1 MKVDLLGGVANQGE
15 VEARTA
21 AVLLGLSPAAAAMA
35 LLRAYRAGLLTRAG
49 AIGGVGFTYTLTDK
63 GWLRFRYLAGESE
76 PTSQTR
82 SRHTVNH
89 TVGGHDVRTRKLYSA
104 TYHCPQCPYEITLRD
119 EGSLRCEDCGGRLDD
134 GALPEE
140 EGWNGDDDDEED

>member
-1 MKVDLLGGVANQGE
+1 MKVDLLGAVANQGE
-15 VEARTA
+15 VEARTV

-49 AIGGVGFTYTLTDK
+49 ANGGVGFTYALTDK
-63 GWLRFRYLAGESE
+63 GWLRFRYLAGKSE
-76 PTSQTR
+76 PTSPTP

-89 TVGGHDVRTRKLYSA
+89 TVGGHHVRTRKLYSG
-104 TYHCPQCPYEITLRD
+104 TYHCPQCLYEITLRV
-119 EGSLRCEDCGGRLDD
+119 EGSLRCEDCGGRLYD

-140 EGWNGDDDDEED
+140 EGWNGDDDDED